1 MTFNSLLIGVLVA
14 FISITIGE
22 TAAKHFGGLPGVGAG
37 LLTATICVT
46 IIGFFCRARW
56 RKDAQQ
62 RREYKEKYTHIY
74 RVLALP
80 TDGAAVKKAQGAEIK
95 VGDFGWEAAPLRND
109 GLIYVQGL
117 NAQWRVVWY
126 AGFRPEEIEN
136 VARKPQ
142 SQYDWDSTWIGNPPP
157 CPFPVQEHLHPT
169 INMGFPMPVKTKRVS
184 TMAK

>member
-1 MTFNSLLIGVLVA
+1 MTFRSLLIGILMV

-22 TAAKHFGGLPGVGAG
+22 TIAKHFGGLPGVGAG
-37 LLTATICVT
+37 LLTATLCVT
-46 IIGFFCRARW
+46 VISLVCRARW

-62 RREYKEKYTHIY
+62 RREYKEKYIRVF

-109 GLIYVQGL
+109 GLIYLQGL

-126 AGFRPEEIEN
+126 AGFRPEQIEP
-136 VARKPQ
+136 VTAKPH
-142 SQYDWDSTWIGNPPP
+142 SQYDWNYTWVHNPPH
-157 CPFPVQEHLHPT
+157 CGFPVQEHLHPT
-169 INMGFPMPVKTKRVS
+169 VNMGFPMPVKMK
-184 TMAK
+184 